1 MHDWYKAG
9 FFSPELL
16 VKKAEEPDYE
26 PLAQLIRRIGNS
38 REPFLVPQIGIP
50 HGPATSQPGNSWA
63 GAGPSTATAPGA
75 QPPFAN
81 SFPSFG
87 TTLTAEQQNALERRK
102 QEEQYLMARQKEHLA
117 QQQQALARQVQMG
130 VLPNQL
136 NHHSS
141 AHSLHSQPSFGSIT
155 SPGGYQPSPTQ
166 GAAAGASVPGLM
178 DNTFRVGPGPVPG
191 LGPIG
196 PGMDM
201 LSNRRDQEMPAMMDR
216 LNLGRNNQPPFA
228 FGQQQDSDA
237 HAQYMASVIG
247 DRARLKREQAEHDAT
262 IRPGG
267 PEDMQNARNFAERFA
282 EFQDLRVQTDMEQ
295 SSNAAPPPEGVIG
308 KPPTSNAQP
317 SQEQSE
323 PASPEE
329 HEGQDHQSEHQ
340 NEGPSAGQ
348 ETLSLTEQVQKAAS
362 AKHSPQPA
370 AAWNKVEPAIFPFPP
385 PPSQSPLPAP
395 AAQRKPIVA
404 ENLNTESRSGAAT
417 PAADTPSVSIA
428 PWAKEP
434 VNASHGPS
442 LREIQEME
450 AKKAAEREAAAAAA
464 RREAFEKEMQAQNQS
479 PAVQPGLPSSSTW
492 ASGASPVTP
501 STANASVWIKPAATK
516 VAAQPTPSSKKTL
529 QQIQKEEEARKQRA
543 TAQAVAAANA
553 FGAAVP
559 APSAGK
565 RYADLA
571 SKSTPTLAAAMP
583 AGSTAWTTV
592 GASGKVKTPGGTTTP
607 VPGAVRST
615 SSTIVPSLA
624 KKPTVTR
631 SATMGGQSGKLN
643 AEEEFRKWAV
653 NELRHDL
660 NKGINGEYYLL

>member
-1 MHDWYKAG
+1 
-9 FFSPELL
+9 
-16 VKKAEEPDYE
+16 
-26 PLAQLIRRIGNS
+26 
-38 REPFLVPQIGIP
+38 
-50 HGPATSQPGNSWA
+50 
-63 GAGPSTATAPGA
+63 
-75 QPPFAN
+75 
-81 SFPSFG
+81 
-87 TTLTAEQQNALERRK
+87 
-102 QEEQYLMARQKEHLA
+102 
-117 QQQQALARQVQMG
+117 
-130 VLPNQL
+130 
-136 NHHSS
+136 
-141 AHSLHSQPSFGSIT
+141 
-155 SPGGYQPSPTQ
+155 
-166 GAAAGASVPGLM
+166 
-178 DNTFRVGPGPVPG
+178 
-191 LGPIG
+191 
-196 PGMDM
+196 
-201 LSNRRDQEMPAMMDR
+201 
-216 LNLGRNNQPPFA
+216 
-228 FGQQQDSDA
+228 
-237 HAQYMASVIG
+237 
-247 DRARLKREQAEHDAT
+247 
-262 IRPGG
+262 
-267 PEDMQNARNFAERFA
+267 
-282 EFQDLRVQTDMEQ
+282 
-295 SSNAAPPPEGVIG
+295 
-308 KPPTSNAQP
+308 
-317 SQEQSE
+317 
-323 PASPEE
+323 
-329 HEGQDHQSEHQ
+329 
-340 NEGPSAGQ
+340 
-348 ETLSLTEQVQKAAS
+348 
-362 AKHSPQPA
+362 
-370 AAWNKVEPAIFPFPP
+370 
-385 PPSQSPLPAP
+385 
-395 AAQRKPIVA
+395 
-404 ENLNTESRSGAAT
+404 
-417 PAADTPSVSIA
+417 
-428 PWAKEP
+428 
-434 VNASHGPS
+434 
-442 LREIQEME
+442 ME